1 MSLSGIYKKGL
12 FHISAKLP
20 GLYALFFQWFYQPSK
35 GSMSEVISQFS
46 KANPELSFLQVGA
59 NDGFNHDPIHKFI
72 RRDGWKGILLEPQKE
87 VFENKLIRLH
97 EKSRGIV
104 CLNAAMDIVNGEKQ
118 LYKIS
123 FSKHRWATGLSSF
136 NKEVLLEAISSGHVM
151 RSSTKEG
158 ITPPTNQDDW
168 IVSEPVQTISPQNLK
183 NQYGLNQIDFLQ
195 IDTEG
200 FDFEIIKMV
209 INAGFSPK
217 MIVFEHS
224 HFTSQDLINC
234 TEFLIENNYRVQKWG
249 GNSLALS
256 HQETGYENYFSI

>member
-1 MSLSGIYKKGL
+1 MRLSGIYKKGL

-20 GLYALFFQWFYQPSK
+20 GLYALFFQWFYRPAK

-46 KANPELSFLQVGA
+46 KDHPGLSFLQVGA

-72 RRDGWKGILLEPQKE
+72 RRDGWKGILLEPQKD
-87 VFENKLIRLH
+87 VFEDKLIRLH
-97 EKSRGIV
+97 QKSKEIV
-104 CLNAAMDIVNGEKQ
+104 CLNAAMDTVDGVKQ

-123 FSKHRWATGLSSF
+123 FSNHRWATGLSSF
-136 NKEVLLEAISSGHVM
+136 NKEVLMEAISSGHVI
-151 RSSTKEG
+151 RSSEKEG
-158 ITPPTNQDDW
+158 ITTPANQDDW
-168 IVSEPVQTISPQNLK
+168 IVSESVQTISPQTLK
-183 NQYGLNQIDFLQ
+183 NKYGLNQIVFLQ

-209 INAGFSPK
+209 ISAGFSPK

-234 TEFLIENNYRVQKWG
+234 TVFLIENNYRVQQWG

-256 HQETGYENYFSI
+256 HQENGYEKYFSI